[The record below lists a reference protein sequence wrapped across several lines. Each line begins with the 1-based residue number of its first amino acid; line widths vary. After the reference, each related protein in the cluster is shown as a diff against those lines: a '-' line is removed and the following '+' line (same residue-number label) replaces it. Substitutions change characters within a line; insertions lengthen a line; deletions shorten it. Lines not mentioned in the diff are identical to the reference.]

1 MIALLFAWFFG
12 PGRKIHIKVTMVRKF
27 FHFVAISIFLPGVCW
42 SPILLFAASV
52 FALAG
57 FFVLEAIRLYNLG
70 AFGAILNS
78 SMSGFLD
85 EKDKGH
91 LILSHTYLL
100 VGCSLPIWIL
110 PVTNAEN
117 PQEILILCSGLI
129 SLGVGD
135 SAASI
140 GGSIFGRTKWN
151 GSDKSLEGTA
161 CFIAAEIIFIFFLQ
175 ALGSSII
182 VDTI

>member
-1 MIALLFAWFFG
+1 MVALLFAWLFG
-12 PGRKIHIKVTMVRKF
+12 PGKRIPLKVTMVRKF
-27 FHFVAISIFLPGVCW
+27 FHFVAVFIFLPGVCS
-42 SPILLFAASV
+42 SPTLLFAASV
-52 FALAG
+52 FALAA

-70 AFGAILNS
+70 SFGAILNS

-85 EKDKGH
+85 EKDNGH

-110 PVTNAEN
+110 PVTKAAN
-117 PQEILILCSGLI
+117 PQQVLILCSGLI

-140 GGSIFGRTKWN
+140 GGSFFGRTKWS

-161 CFIAAEIIFIFFLQ
+161 CFIAAEIIFIFVLQ
-175 ALGSSII
+175 TLGSSLNY
-182 VDTI
+182 